1 MVTPT
6 PLLERPRE
14 APPAL
19 LTVERVPLPQLQA
32 EWEALAPRARTRNV
46 FNNWTFA
53 STWWEHFGD
62 GGSGTGAPPREGRV
76 FVVRDASR
84 HAVAI
89 VPLYVDPEATRVGTV
104 RVLKNVGFGDVVNPD
119 FLDALCL
126 PGLEEQV
133 AAALAP
139 PLFGDPGWDF
149 AHFSE
154 LAEEGSLSIMASR
167 WSEAGRALVKREM
180 RSPCPYLPLPARFD
194 DFLAAQNPHFRQ
206 QLRRYR
212 RKIERELGVDWKRV
226 GRDIGVEEGM
236 ALLARLH
243 QARMEATGRGGNF
256 KKDDYLH
263 FHRALAERLD
273 ASGELYFWVLTIEG
287 LPGASHYGF
296 LHDGVY
302 FGYQMGFTPE
312 YERWSLG
319 HYMTGVVLE
328 KLIEEEKAREMSLL
342 RGRDPWKFRWTD
354 AVRCTETI
362 TMIRPGLRS
371 RWRHFGAV
379 VSQSP
384 ALVLRSLI
392 GRDSFDELRAALQRA
407 GGSLDGGRP

>member
-1 MVTPT
+1 MGVPA
-6 PLLERPRE
+6 LLVERPRE
-14 APPAL
+14 SRPAGLAVERAPLPAL
-19 LTVERVPLPQLQA
+19 RA
-32 EWEALAPRARTRNV
+32 AWEELAPRARTRNV

-53 STWWEHFGD
+53 STWWEHFGGD
-62 GGSGTGAPPREGRV
+62 GAGTTSREGRV
-76 FVVRDASR
+76 YVVKDPAGRV
-84 HAVAI
+84 VAI
-89 VPLYVDPEATRVGTV
+89 VPLYVDPETTRLGPV
-104 RVLKNVGFGDVVNPD
+104 RVLRNVGFGDVVNPD

-126 PGLEEQV
+126 PGLEEPV
-133 AAALAP
+133 AAVLAP
-139 PLFGDPGWDF
+139 HLFGDPGWDF

-154 LAEEGSLSIMASR
+154 LAEGGSLSIMASH
-167 WSEAGRALVKREM
+167 WSDEGRALVKREM
-180 RSPCPYLPLPARFD
+180 RSPCPYLALPESFEA
-194 DFLAAQNPHFRQ
+194 FLAAQNPHFRQ

-212 RKIERELGVDWKRV
+212 RKIERELGVAWRRV
-226 GRDIGVEEGM
+226 GRDIGVEEGVE
-236 ALLARLH
+236 LLARLH

-256 KKDDYLH
+256 GKDDYLH
-263 FHRALAERLD
+263 FHRALAERLH

-328 KLIEEEKAREMSLL
+328 KLIEEERAREMSLL

-354 AVRCTETI
+354 NVRYTESI

-392 GRDSFDELRAALQRA
+392 GRDSFDELRSALQRA
-407 GGSLDGGRP
+407 GRAVDGGRP